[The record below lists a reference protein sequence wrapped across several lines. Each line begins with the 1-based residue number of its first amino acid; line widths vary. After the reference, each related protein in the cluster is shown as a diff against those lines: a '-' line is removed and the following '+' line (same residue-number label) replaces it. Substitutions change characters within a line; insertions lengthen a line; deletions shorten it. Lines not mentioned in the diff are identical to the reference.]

1 MKSIRKIL
9 GISLAALL
17 PAVSAQA
24 QKVEVSAGA
33 DFKNK
38 YLGAVGIEFEQE
50 PVAQSWISANSNGF
64 YGTLWTNFNR
74 RTGLSE
80 IDYIAGVQRELGEMN
95 IDLSYA
101 FYDLREL
108 GEFSLNDNLQDLVV
122 SASPIRE
129 LPVTPRVKV
138 TQNLNGDTFPN
149 EHGRMFEAG
158 MTYSRDVSRVP
169 VTIDAGVVINNGYY
183 SPNTELSTGTVKV
196 STPFGVKKFT
206 ITPAVKVQ
214 KGFNGAENNSELS
227 VGTSYNF

>member
-1 MKSIRKIL
+1 MKSIRRFL
-9 GISLAALL
+9 GIGLVALL

-38 YLGAVGIEFEQE
+38 YLGAVGIEFERE
-50 PVAQSWISANSNGF
+50 PVAQSWVSANSNGL

-80 IDYIAGVQRELGEMN
+80 IDYIAGVQRQVGEVN

-122 SASPIRE
+122 SATPTRKMS
-129 LPVTPRVKV
+129 VTPRIKV
-138 TQNLNGDTFPN
+138 TQNLDGDTFPN
-149 EHGRMFEAG
+149 ERGRMFETG
-158 MTYSRDVSRVP
+158 MTYSRNVLRVP
-169 VTIDAGVVINNGYY
+169 VTIDASVMVNDGYY
-183 SPNTELSTGTVKV
+183 IPNTELSVSTVKV
-196 STPFGVKKFT
+196 STPFGVNEFK
-206 ITPAVKVQ
+206 ITPAVKIQ
-214 KGFNGAENNSELS
+214 KGFNGAENNSEVS